1 MTERLTVTMPA
12 EMLAGVKAAVS
23 EGYYASTSE
32 VIREAL
38 HDSNIKRA
46 VQLKEVIALKEEY
59 PLRGRD
65 SS

>member
-1 MTERLTVTMPA
+1 MTERLTVTIPA
-12 EMLAGVKAAVS
+12 EMLAVVKAAVS

-38 HDSNIKRA
+38 HDSKIKRA
-46 VQLKEVIALKEEY
+46 VQPKELIALKEEY

>member
-1 MTERLTVTMPA
+1 
-12 EMLAGVKAAVS
+12 VS

-38 HDSNIKRA
+38 HDSKIKRA
-46 VQLKEVIALKEEY
+46 VQPKEVIALKEEY